1 MQNGEKIPKMH
12 GFREGIKNL
21 KSEELKKIN
30 KKIVKKS
37 RENKIYRQGSID
49 GLVVAGIDGVETF
62 GSYKKDWENSY
73 KTKIKVKTYNEGKEE
88 IEEREYHKQINL
100 VAKIV
105 GKRPGLVL
113 DYEKITDKGKNG
125 KQQYEPE
132 VGIKLLTRIRKEYG
146 RMIDIIVGDAI
157 YLNKKFIEKVL
168 KLDYHCVLRLKDNNS
183 SIIEDA
189 EGIFKTK
196 EPEEWE
202 NERKVVNTNVHQKRE
217 IKAWTDIFDY
227 QEIKVRVVKFEER
240 YKKTNKK
247 KQVDVIYVI
256 STDLNISLKT
266 INKII
271 HARWDIEN
279 NGFNDLKNYWNMK
292 HCYIAEDNAIEVIIE
307 AIIMSYNLWE
317 MYLYQH
323 LHNFEGM
330 KITKIGYIEEIRESM
345 EKLSKD
351 EIGFSSA

>member
-1 MQNGEKIPKMH
+1 MQNGEKIPKTH
-12 GFREGIKNL
+12 GFREGIKKL
-21 KSEELKKIN
+21 RSEELKKIN
-30 KKIVKKS
+30 IKIVKKS

-62 GSYKKDWENSY
+62 GSYKKDWKNSY

-113 DYEKITDKGKNG
+113 DYEKITDQGKNG
-125 KQQYEPE
+125 KQQYEPN

-157 YLNKKFIEKVL
+157 YLNKKFIQKLLE
-168 KLDYHCVLRLKDNNS
+168 LDYHCVIRLKDNNS
-183 SIIEDA
+183 SIIENA
-189 EGIFKTK
+189 EGIFKIK
-196 EPEEWE
+196 EPDEWKDK
-202 NERKVVNTNVHQKRE
+202 RKVVNTNIHRERE
-217 IKAWTDIFDY
+217 IKAWSDVFEY
-227 QEIKVRVVKFEER
+227 EGIKIRVVKFEEK
-240 YKKTNKK
+240 YSKTKKK
-247 KQVDVIYVI
+247 KQVDIIYVI
-256 STDLNISLKT
+256 STDINISVQT

-279 NGFNDLKNYWNMK
+279 NGFNELKNYWNMK
-292 HCYIAEDNAIEVIIE
+292 HCFIAEANAIDVIIE
-307 AIIMSYNLWE
+307 TIIMSYNIWE

-323 LHNFEGM
+323 LHNFEKK

-345 EKLSKD
+345 EKLSKE

>member
-1 MQNGEKIPKMH
+1 MQNGERIPKMH

-21 KSEELKKIN
+21 IPEELKKIN
-30 KKIVKKS
+30 VKIVKKS

-49 GLVVAGIDGVETF
+49 GLVVVGIDGVETF
-62 GSYKKDWENSY
+62 GSYKKDWKNSY
-73 KTKIKVKTYNEGKEE
+73 KTKIKVKKYNKGKEE
-88 IEEREYHKQINL
+88 TEEREYHKQINL

-105 GKRPGLVL
+105 GKKPGLIL

-125 KQQYEPE
+125 KQQYEPD
-132 VGIKLLTRIRKEYG
+132 VGITLLRRIRKEYG

-157 YLNKKFIEKVL
+157 YLNKKFIKEL
-168 KLDYHCVLRLKDNNS
+168 LGMDYQCVLRLKDNNS

-196 EPEEWE
+196 KPEEWKKTRKE
-202 NERKVVNTNVHQKRE
+202 VNTNIHNERK
-217 IKAWTDIFDY
+217 IKAWTDVFEY
-227 QEIKVRVVKFEER
+227 EGIKVRVVKFEER
-240 YKKTNKK
+240 YNKTKKEE
-247 KQVDVIYVI
+247 QVDVIYVM
-256 STDLNISLKT
+256 STDINISVQT

-279 NGFNDLKNYWNMK
+279 NGFNELKNYWNMK
-292 HCYIAEDNAIEVIIE
+292 HCFISDENAIDVMIETII
-307 AIIMSYNLWE
+307 ISYNLWE

-323 LHNFEGM
+323 LHDFEGL
-330 KITKIGYIEEIRESM
+330 KITKIGYIEEVRESI
-345 EKLSKD
+345 EKLRKE